1 MIAAVT
7 VFSAEPLAVRPKII
21 SLQLN
26 GNLCLES
33 SSFAA
38 IHFFSVLQ
46 SLPRRRKWEK
56 INLFSLPCLDNLF
69 KFRLVLPVRR
79 EGWWRGEALIVN
91 KNCRR
96 PDNFDNYR
104 IKRDGRVEPVPPAP
118 RGQSRVEASAR
129 LRFFDHPETLLALY
143 TINSLDPAPISEIL
157 QKQSHTKS
165 FL

>member
-1 MIAAVT
+1 MA
-7 VFSAEPLAVRPKII
+7 
-21 SLQLN
+21 
-26 GNLCLES
+26 
-33 SSFAA
+33 
-38 IHFFSVLQ
+38 
-46 SLPRRRKWEK
+46 
-56 INLFSLPCLDNLF
+56 CLDNLF

-129 LRFFDHPETLLALY
+129 LRFFDHPETLLDLY
-143 TINSLDPAPISEIL
+143 TINSLDPAPILEIFTKAESPKIISL
-157 QKQSHTKS
+157 VSMQERAVLDNSIKLFCNAYFRLFYRLCRMPFLVLSDTFSHSVFWKTRLK
-165 FL
+165 